1 MRVVAGVV
9 MEGSIS
15 RVGTPTKRVVGG
27 GYIAE
32 MAAAVLSLGILK
44 PARLC

>member
-15 RVGTPTKRVVGG
+15 RVRTPTKRTVER